1 MLKAEELSQHYD
13 YLKDALESLKKA
25 MEIRKSGS
33 LLEIK
38 GKLLDEMERVLDMR
52 FDAIH
57 NELVGMLGEEE
68 AKNVEKEWENARA

>member
-25 MEIRKSGS
+25 MEIRKSSS

-57 NELVGMLGEEE
+57 NELVDMLGEEE
-68 AKNVEKEWENARA
+68 AKNIEKEWENARA